1 MLFLLPAATKLWP
14 RLCFYTCLWF
24 CSQGG
29 GSPGRKT
36 PPGREELPLGREN
49 PLPRSR
55 HPPGRENPPGAGRTP
70 PGKQT
75 AAYGQWAAGTYP
87 TGMHSCYSF
96 TLKINRYP
104 LFLFTC
110 ILIIKFCVYCVA
122 NLEADVLLFVHKF
135 KVIKFLPVPRLGV
148 RCNTKVLSNNTAL
161 ISMARGG
168 PHSGETL
175 WLLLEALYCRIS
187 VPTPTWSNPAAIEQ
201 YTKVNTWSCK

>member
-1 MLFLLPAATKLWP
+1 MHFWKTGIPVHHWTDRATTLQMLSSVVLNS
-14 RLCFYTCLWF
+14 C
-24 CSQGG
+24 CS
-29 GSPGRKT
+29 
-36 PPGREELPLGREN
+36 
-49 PLPRSR
+49 
-55 HPPGRENPPGAGRTP
+55 
-70 PGKQT
+70 
-75 AAYGQWAAGTYP
+75 Y
-87 TGMHSCYSF
+87 YSF
-96 TLKINRYP
+96 TMKINRHP